1 MPEEK
6 NEDQKPKRSNRFV
19 YSEEDVNH
27 IFKLGKTGG
36 VFNSEEQNENI
47 LLKKLIPTSKKSNK

>member
-1 MPEEK
+1 MPENNKEEK
-6 NEDQKPKRSNRFV
+6 SPKRVDRFI

-27 IFKLGKTGG
+27 IFKLGKTGD

>member
-19 YSEEDVNH
+19 YSEEDVAH
-27 IFKLGKTGG
+27 IFRLGKTGG
-36 VFNSEEQNENI
+36 VIKEETKEDEPISNI
-47 LLKKLIPTSKKSNK
+47 SIK

>member
-1 MPEEK
+1 MPENNKEEK
-6 NEDQKPKRSNRFV
+6 SPKRVDRFI

-36 VFNSEEQNENI
+36 VFNSEEQNG
-47 LLKKLIPTSKKSNK
+47 